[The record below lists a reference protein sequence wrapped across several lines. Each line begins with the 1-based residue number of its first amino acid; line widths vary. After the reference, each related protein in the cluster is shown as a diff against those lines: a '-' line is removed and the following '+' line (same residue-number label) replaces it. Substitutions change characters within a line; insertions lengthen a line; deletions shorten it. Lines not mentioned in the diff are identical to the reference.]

1 MEEAQGLKHT
11 ETTMTLI
18 KCLRDLRDNI
28 LSNLY
33 IHHKEAT
40 IQLSKSVSLIDLQLR
55 TNTPIP
61 NRICIRESYLQHLD
75 SKTHRLQ
82 LSELE
87 VIPMCSEVWNLQW
100 LTTPSSIAHSQL
112 SRPQSITTLCL
123 TSPLT
128 IHPCTHHST
137 SNPYLSRWGLLTW
150 CQCNIRHLNSISST
164 MGKLVTQA
172 EGVNK
177 TLTLWVEKV
186 KFRG

>member
-11 ETTMTLI
+11 ETIMTLI
-18 KCLRDLRDNI
+18 RCLRDHRDNI

-55 TNTPIP
+55 TNIPIP

-87 VIPMCSEVWNLQW
+87 VIPMCSEVWNLQ
-100 LTTPSSIAHSQL
+100 
-112 SRPQSITTLCL
+112 
-123 TSPLT
+123 
-128 IHPCTHHST
+128 
-137 SNPYLSRWGLLTW
+137 
-150 CQCNIRHLNSISST
+150 
-164 MGKLVTQA
+164 
-172 EGVNK
+172 
-177 TLTLWVEKV
+177 
-186 KFRG
+186 